1 MRTSEFFKTTLPGA
15 RTVTVMAPT
24 FSAIGLVV
32 ADMATS
38 LAFYRALGL
47 DLPPELDREGH
58 AEAAL
63 PGGIRLMFD
72 THESLRSFDPD
83 FRPPTGEGPSLA
95 FRCADAGEV
104 DAVHAAMV
112 AAGHRSRMLPWDA
125 AWGQRY
131 AVLADPDGNTVDLF
145 APLTEPG

>member
-1 MRTSEFFKTTLPGA
+1 
-15 RTVTVMAPT
+15 MAPT
-24 FSAIGLVV
+24 FNGIGLAV

-38 LAFYRALGL
+38 LAFYRRLGL
-47 DLPPELDREGH
+47 DLPPELDKERH
-58 AEAAL
+58 AEAVL

-95 FRCADAGEV
+95 FLCADAAEV
-104 DAVHAAMV
+104 DAVHAALV
-112 AAGHRSRMLPWDA
+112 AAGHHSEMRPWDA

-131 AVLADPDGNTVDLF
+131 AVVKDPDGNQVDLF
-145 APLTEPG
+145 AWVTKPA